1 MYQESLRTFFI
12 DVEFTLNSC
21 PLLPLSDDIND
32 LDPLTPNRF
41 LIGTRPLYFNQNIK
55 CEKN

>member
-12 DVEFTLNSC
+12 DVEFTLNSR

-41 LIGTRPLYFNQNIK
+41 LIGTRPLYFNPNIK